1 MSRIGEAQAGH
12 ACKYHVYV
20 GMSSTI
26 KSALHPAE
34 PTFKLTDKTILSHP
48 PSPTRK
54 AEWWPV
60 PPSVC
65 VTLSAFLSLSWLA
78 LPHLKLKI
86 ILLALQEKLNET
98 MSVRYLASS
107 RWQ

>member
-1 MSRIGEAQAGH
+1 MLASI
-12 ACKYHVYV
+12 VYV
-20 GMSSTI
+20 GTSSTI

-65 VTLSAFLSLSWLA
+65 VTLSAFLSLSWLP
-78 LPHLKLKI
+78 LPPLKLKI